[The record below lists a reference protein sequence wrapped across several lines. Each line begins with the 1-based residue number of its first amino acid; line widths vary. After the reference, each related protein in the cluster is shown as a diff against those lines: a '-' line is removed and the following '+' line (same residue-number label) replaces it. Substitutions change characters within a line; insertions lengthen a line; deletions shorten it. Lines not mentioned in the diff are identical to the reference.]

1 MDNRVIKAAILGAG
15 TVGSGVYKL
24 SQMMAGDF
32 KNKTGAEL
40 EIKKVL
46 VRSLKKEREGIKKE
60 VLTDSWEEIVN
71 DPEIEIVIELMGGI
85 EPARTYVILKL

>member
-46 VRSLKKEREGIKKE
+46 VRKRRYKKR
-60 VLTDSWEEIVN
+60 S
-71 DPEIEIVIELMGGI
+71 
-85 EPARTYVILKL
+85 TY

>member
-1 MDNRVIKAAILGAG
+1 MDNNRVIKAAILGAG

-46 VRSLKKEREGIKKE
+46 VRSLKKEREGIIKDCIAKGKYSVVE
-60 VLTDSWEEIVN
+60 LNIRLYEE
-71 DPEIEIVIELMGGI
+71 G
-85 EPARTYVILKL
+85 YQILGNKGAN